1 MGFVL
6 GIDGGGTKID
16 CALADEAGEVL
27 ARATGPGANLR
38 RTTPEDL
45 RRALAAC
52 FDSLRA
58 AAGLADLHPEVV
70 CAGFAGASD
79 PGAQAMARQ
88 VLSELLL
95 PQSLYVVGDMEVA
108 LEAAVGADPGVV
120 LIAGTGSIAFG
131 RNAAGRTARAG
142 GEGARRNSVGELTG
156 DAGSGFE
163 IGRHVVEYV
172 LQTETIL
179 AEAVLAVLGA
189 ESAEEL
195 TRWLAPERAAEL
207 ASLVPVVTRAARRGD
222 PVARGIL
229 EQAGV
234 VLAGLAEGVL
244 LELDGRNTDFRVFAT
259 GGVFTESPEV
269 LKSLR
274 SALQRA
280 APRAIVERL
289 EISPAEG
296 AVRLGQRLW
305 LTEKKGGTA
314 EAQRTQR

>member
-6 GIDGGGTKID
+6 GVDGGGTKID

-38 RTTPEDL
+38 RTTPEEL

-52 FDSLRA
+52 FDSVRSN
-58 AAGLADLHPEVV
+58 AGLQELRPEVV
-70 CAGFAGASD
+70 CAGFAGAGD
-79 PGAQAMARQ
+79 PAAQAMARQ
-88 VLSELLL
+88 VLSELLR

-108 LEAAVGADPGVV
+108 LEAAVGAGAGAV
-120 LIAGTGSIAFG
+120 LIAGTGSIAYG

-142 GEGARRNSVGELTG
+142 GEGARRDPAGELTG

-163 IGRHVVEYV
+163 IGRRAIEYI

-179 AEAVLAVLGA
+179 AEAVAAVLGA
-189 ESAEEL
+189 ESAEDL
-195 TRWLAPERAAEL
+195 TRWLAPERAQEL
-207 ASLVPVVTRAARRGD
+207 ASLVPLVTRAARRGD
-222 PVARGIL
+222 PVSRDIL
-229 EQAGV
+229 EQAGAA
-234 VLAGLAEGVL
+234 LAALAEGVL
-244 LELDGRNTDFRVFAT
+244 LELDVLNTDFHVFAT

-269 LKSLR
+269 LRSVR
-274 SALQRA
+274 SALQGA
-280 APRAIVERL
+280 APRAIVDRL
-289 EISPAEG
+289 ETPPAEG

-305 LTEKKGGTA
+305 LAEKKGGTA